1 MFLVRAIL
9 LSLIFWMPALIE
21 AQSLDAQP
29 RFIASDANRGDSL
42 PNRSK
47 EIRVSVKKL
56 LPTRYGYSNVAVT
69 EGRLAFVSGQ
79 ISEDEHGSFIGS
91 GDFAAQTAQVFQNL
105 QAILTHLGATQSDV
119 VKINYYVVGVN
130 AERLG
135 IVRTARNTMFNLDP
149 KPASTLIGVAN
160 LFKPEALIEVE
171 MVVRAP

>member
-1 MFLVRAIL
+1 M
-9 LSLIFWMPALIE
+9 
-21 AQSLDAQP
+21 
-29 RFIASDANRGDSL
+29 
-42 PNRSK
+42 
-47 EIRVSVKKL
+47 SVKKL
-56 LPTRYGYSNVAVT
+56 LPSRYGYSNVAVA

-79 ISEDEHGSFIGS
+79 ISEDEHGSFMGT

-105 QAILTHLGATQSDV
+105 QAILGHLGATQSDV
-119 VKINYYVVGVN
+119 VKINYYIVGVD

-135 IVRTARNTMFNLDP
+135 IVRAARNAMFNPDP